1 MSFTNGRIKWE
12 IEHKI
17 LRRRDLMSDKYDK
30 YQLVICSRGTTEV
43 KKKTKSTAQ
52 WSAEYLQ

>member
-17 LRRRDLMSDKYDK
+17 LRRRDLLSDKYDK

-43 KKKTKSTAQ
+43 KNEINGTM
-52 WSAEYLQ
+52 ER